1 MLTVAVEVA
10 PSEAPEG
17 LDKAIVNVSVSSLMR
32 LSTVSTVNVT
42 SVTPASK
49 VSVVETGI

>member
-10 PSEAPEG
+10 PTEAPEG
-17 LDKAIVNVSVSSLMR
+17 LDKVTVNVSVSSLMR

-49 VSVVETGI
+49 ISVVETGI